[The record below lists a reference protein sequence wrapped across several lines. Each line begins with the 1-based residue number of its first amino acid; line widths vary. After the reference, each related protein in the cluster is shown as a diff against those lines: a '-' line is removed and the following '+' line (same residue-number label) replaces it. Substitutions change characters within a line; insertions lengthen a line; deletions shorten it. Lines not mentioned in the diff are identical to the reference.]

1 MFLLCVD
8 HLKAF
13 GEVFASIGVREPQPS
28 ASEAFS
34 TFGEAHRTIEKH
46 AITMLKKVKPVRY
59 MEIISL
65 DTVSSYMWNESIK
78 QLFYRRSFNENEFDQ
93 TMVVFI
99 FYIIFCR

>member
-1 MFLLCVD
+1 M
-8 HLKAF
+8 
-13 GEVFASIGVREPQPS
+13 FASIGVREPQPS

-46 AITMLKKVKPVRY
+46 TITMLKKVKPVRY

-65 DTVSSYMWNESIK
+65 VTVSSYMWNESIK

-93 TMVVFI
+93 TLLLFSFFTLYFVDDQ
-99 FYIIFCR
+99 